1 MILKKEVD
9 IFEKPFFR
17 KIKSKP
23 GSSKNMNVDPEH
35 LEDMLIELPE
45 TQAKQFDAA
54 IESAFRFGDFDAI
67 YRLVYEE
74 ELPVDYQVKLK

>member
-1 MILKKEVD
+1 
-9 IFEKPFFR
+9 
-17 KIKSKP
+17 
-23 GSSKNMNVDPEH
+23 MNVDPEH

-74 ELPVDYQVKLK
+74 ELPVDYQVKCSYHGQIDLNKMLKTVKGTHQTSKWTP

>member
-1 MILKKEVD
+1 
-9 IFEKPFFR
+9 
-17 KIKSKP
+17 
-23 GSSKNMNVDPEH
+23 MNVEPEH

-45 TQAKQFDAA
+45 PQAKQFDAA

-74 ELPVDYQVKLK
+74 ELPIDYQVKCSYS

>member
-1 MILKKEVD
+1 
-9 IFEKPFFR
+9 
-17 KIKSKP
+17 
-23 GSSKNMNVDPEH
+23 
-35 LEDMLIELPE
+35 MLIELPE

-74 ELPVDYQVKLK
+74 ELPVDYQVKCSYI